1 MKNKTKIEKL
11 QAENHLLSL
20 EQKALQLQ
28 MNPHFIFNVLNGIKA
43 LGNAGKT
50 TELNNTISKFAIL
63 LRAVLNNSRQEEI
76 SLADE
81 ISILKN
87 YISLE
92 QQINATSFEY
102 EINTDVNLDAEEIL
116 IPPML
121 VQPFVENCIKHA
133 FKASKSNKIS
143 IIFSTKNQFLECSII
158 DNGIGIQQSKLQIKS
173 SSHNSVAIKITE
185 ERIKTLSKKSAFSIA
200 EISKNKAIIGTK
212 IFFKIPL
219 KTDF

>member
-1 MKNKTKIEKL
+1 ML
-11 QAENHLLSL
+11 
-20 EQKALQLQ
+20 
-28 MNPHFIFNVLNGIKA
+28 
-43 LGNAGKT
+43 GKT